1 MWPLH
6 MCLKLKKKNNAINI
20 LACHNN
26 YGLLIEC
33 SIIEI
38 NTLLYY
44 YT

>member
-6 MCLKLKKKNNAINI
+6 MCLKLKKKKNTINI

-26 YGLLIEC
+26 YGLLIVC

-38 NTLLYY
+38 NTLLN